1 MSPRIF
7 ITGVTGYIGGHQLG
21 PLLTA
26 HPEYKVA
33 ALVRNEAQAKAVK
46 AAYPAVETVLGDL
59 DNDQV
64 LRSEAG
70 KADVV
75 LNLASADHI
84 AGAVSLI
91 KGIAGSQKNT
101 KLIHISG
108 TGILGDTSTG
118 AGNKSEKVYR
128 DMSSTDI
135 GEILSFDLTHIHRDV
150 EEAVI
155 AAAKENGVT
164 AAIISPPMIH
174 GVGAGPVKKRSIQVP
189 ILIENILKRGK
200 GFQVLEGNNIWNSV
214 HIDDLAS
221 AITLLTEEALK
232 GTESKAAWLPEGY
245 YFTESNEFRW
255 GDISEAVAK
264 IAHDKGLIAT
274 ADVEKLSPEEATA
287 IHPWGTILWGTNS
300 RGSAERLRA
309 LGWKTSGKS
318 IADSLPAMVA
328 FEAAAEEGQRQELT
342 FADK

>member
-7 ITGVTGYIGGHQLG
+7 ITGVTGYIGGHLLR
-21 PLLTA
+21 PLLEA
-26 HPEYKVA
+26 HPEYEIA
-33 ALVRNEAQAKAVK
+33 ALVRNEAQAQAVK
-46 AAYPAVETVLGDL
+46 AAYPAVQTVLGDL

-64 LRSEAG
+64 LQLEAS

-91 KGIAGSQKNT
+91 KGIAGSQKNA
-101 KLIHISG
+101 KFVHISG

-118 AGNKSEKVYR
+118 AGNKSEKVYN
-128 DMSSTDI
+128 DLSSTDI

-155 AAAKENGVT
+155 SAAKEHGVT
-164 AAIISPPMIH
+164 AAIISPPMIY

-189 ILIENILKRGK
+189 VLIENVLKRGK

-221 AITLLTEEALK
+221 AIILLTEEALK
-232 GTESKAAWLPEGY
+232 GLESKAAWLPGGY
-245 YFTESNEFRW
+245 YFTENNEFRW

-264 IAHDKGLIAT
+264 IAYGKGLINSAEV
-274 ADVEKLSPEEATA
+274 DKMSPDKVTEM
-287 IHPWGTILWGTNS
+287 HPWGTILWGTNS

-318 IADSLPAMVA
+318 IADSLPAMVD
-328 FEAAAEEGQRQELT
+328 FEAAANEGQRQKLT